1 LKTRKKIGIGWG
13 EIERD
18 KEENK
23 RRWTRTGRKMNRER

>member
-1 LKTRKKIGIGWG
+1 MKTRKKIRIRWG

-18 KEENK
+18 TEENR